1 MSVKFVKQ
9 VFCFLNN
16 SQTSELQAS
25 RQGFRS
31 ILPQDI
37 ASKMECNKGISAI
50 SHDAGRSSARS
61 AAEQR
66 AARWPCGLQ
75 RRRRP
80 ASGRALLQ
88 PAGDGGRRAGGAQ
101 RRSGRAAR
109 WPCGLQLR
117 RRPASGRALLQP
129 ASNGG
134 EPFLVSPFDVPAPLY
149 VFSRSATAHS

>member
-1 MSVKFVKQ
+1 MGVELVVHPEIMSVKFVKQ

-61 AAEQR
+61 AAER
-66 AARWPCGLQ
+66 ARRAVAVRTAVAAAAGERARTSAAY

-80 ASGRALLQ
+80 TSG
-88 PAGDGGRRAGGAQ
+88 
-101 RRSGRAAR
+101 
-109 WPCGLQLR
+109 
-117 RRPASGRALLQP
+117 RRPAAERACR
-129 ASNGG
+129 AVAVRTAAAAAAG
-134 EPFLVSPFDVPAPLY
+134 ERARTAAACRRRRRA
-149 VFSRSATAHS
+149 FSCFSF